1 MDLITANRLQQL
13 RKMNGYSQDVLA
25 EKLGV
30 SRQAVSKWERAESS
44 PDTDNLISLAKL
56 YGLTLDDLLNTSQ
69 DVVKINTKPK
79 EKDFKGKV
87 KSLLSKANDFGI
99 YPKTALGML
108 KFPFVIL
115 VPFLY
120 VAIGA
125 ITGLWHPMWIIFLTI
140 PIYYRIAIACKGNS
154 TKAFL
159 LLLPIPEILVT
170 VFLILG
176 ICFGLWKYAWILFLI
191 IPIYYWIVPMMKSN
205 KDDNAS
211 DENSNNK

>member
-69 DVVKINTKPK
+69 DVIKIKAKPQ

-87 KSLLSKANDFGI
+87 KSILSKANDFGI
-99 YPKTALGML
+99 YPKVALGML

-115 VPFLY
+115 IPILY
-120 VAIGA
+120 LAISFP
-125 ITGLWHPMWIIFLTI
+125 TKLWHPLWIIFLTI
-140 PIYYRIAIACKGNS
+140 PVYYRTAIACKANS
-154 TKAFL
+154 FKVFL
-159 LLLPIPEILVT
+159 LLMPIPEITVI
-170 VFLILG
+170 VFLLLG
-176 ICFGLWKYAWILFLI
+176 LLAGAWSYAWIVFLI
-191 IPIYYWIVPMMKSN
+191 IPIYYWVVPMMKSE
-205 KDDNAS
+205 KKEEEQQQQQD
-211 DENSNNK
+211 K